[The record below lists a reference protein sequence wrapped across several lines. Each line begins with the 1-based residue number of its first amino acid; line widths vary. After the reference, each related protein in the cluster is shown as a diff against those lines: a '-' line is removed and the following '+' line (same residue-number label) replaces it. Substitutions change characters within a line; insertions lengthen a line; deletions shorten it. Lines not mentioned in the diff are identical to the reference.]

1 MSNFRTKL
9 LGLAALAT
17 LFAGASYGQNGITS
31 CSSVTLG
38 VTPGPT
44 NMRAEGTT
52 ELAGDDNFSC
62 NNNLASTSAT
72 VTVFASAA
80 VTSQVVNTTTGAT
93 EATLFICGNT
103 TSACTSS
110 TGTPY
115 SGTVS
120 GSQITFSGI
129 TIPAGNFSGRI
140 SNVRMNA
147 SAVTIAS
154 TLTTA
159 TETVLA
165 SANNTSAAT
174 LATTVGFVFKS
185 LAAPALV
192 ANPNGANT
200 ATITAYT
207 TCAGNALSATTPRLI
222 SFGVVVGETFGGA
235 FKAGNGP
242 SSAGGEG
249 GSYQSGTAGV
259 GTAISGT
266 KIQLVFANLNPAMTV
281 YVPTSINSTGTG
293 DLSMVLVSSATAAD
307 PVSPVAASTATGA
320 PGAASPTFNGAYTE
334 TTGASAAL
342 TTASGSA
349 TAVYEITSSDPT
361 KIQSLVVPV
370 FVVFAPNSIT
380 TASTAV
386 TVLESYAPTA
396 AAAAATT
403 VPNFAPP
410 TNTPLSAT
418 AVSLCSTNLLFPF
431 VTSVTGFD
439 TGIALSNTSG
449 DPFGTTA
456 VGGTCTLNFYGT
468 GAPTPSTGVAAPG
481 GTTAGGASNA
491 FLLSS
496 VAPNFTGYLIAQCTY
511 QYGHGFA
518 YIVYNFGQ
526 NNGATMGYLATVM
539 PNRATGQISESLGQ

>member
-1 MSNFRTKL
+1 
-9 LGLAALAT
+9 
-17 LFAGASYGQNGITS
+17 
-31 CSSVTLG
+31 
-38 VTPGPT
+38 
-44 NMRAEGTT
+44 MRAEGTT

-62 NNNLASTSAT
+62 TNNLASTSAT

-93 EATLFICGNT
+93 EATLFICSG
-103 TSACTSS
+103 TSACTS
-110 TGTPY
+110 GLGVPY
-115 SGTVS
+115 TGTVS
-120 GSQITFSGI
+120 GSQISFTGI
-129 TIPAGNFSGRI
+129 TIPAGSFSGRVY
-140 SNVRMNA
+140 NVRMNA

-159 TETVLA
+159 TETILA

-222 SFGVVVGETFGGA
+222 SFGVAVGETFGGA
-235 FKAGNGP
+235 FKTGNGT
-242 SSAGGEG
+242 STSGGEG
-249 GSYQSGTAGV
+249 GSFQSGTAGV

-281 YVPTSINSTGTG
+281 YVPTSISSTGTG
-293 DLSMVLVSSATAAD
+293 NLSMVLVASATAAD
-307 PVSPVAASTATGA
+307 PVVPVAASTATGA
-320 PGAASPTFNGAYTE
+320 PAAAAPTFNGAYTE

-386 TVLESYAPTA
+386 SVLESYAPTA

-410 TNTPLSAT
+410 TNTALPAT
-418 AVSLCSTNLLFPF
+418 SVNLCSTNLLFPF

-439 TGIALSNTSG
+439 TGIALSNTSA

-456 VGGTCTLNFYGT
+456 VGGTCSLNFYGT
-468 GAPTPSTGVAAPG
+468 GAPTPSTGVNAPG
-481 GTTAGGASNA
+481 GTQAGGSSTA

-496 VAPNFTGYLIAQCTY
+496 VAPGFTGYLIAQCTY

-526 NNGATMGYLATVM
+526 TSGATMGYLATVM
-539 PNRATGQISESLGQ
+539 PNRGTGAISESLGE

>member
-1 MSNFRTKL
+1 
-9 LGLAALAT
+9 
-17 LFAGASYGQNGITS
+17 
-31 CSSVTLG
+31 
-38 VTPGPT
+38 
-44 NMRAEGTT
+44 MRSEGTT
-52 ELAGDDNFSC
+52 ELAGDLNFNC
-62 NNNLASTSAT
+62 NNTTASSTAT
-72 VTVFASAA
+72 VAVFASAA
-80 VTSQVVNTTTGAT
+80 ITSQVVNTTTGTT
-93 EATLFICGNT
+93 EATLFICSGT
-103 TSACTSS
+103 AACTSG

-115 SGTVS
+115 SGTIS
-120 GSQITFSGI
+120 GSQLTFSGI

-147 SAVTIAS
+147 SAVTLGS
-154 TLTTA
+154 TLTSA

-174 LATTVGFVFKS
+174 LATTVGFIFKS

-200 ATITAYT
+200 ATLTAYT

-235 FKAGNGP
+235 FKAGNGN
-242 SSAGGEG
+242 AAGGGEG
-249 GSYQSGTAGV
+249 GSYTPGTAGV

-266 KIQLVFANLNPAMTV
+266 KIQLVFANLNPAMTI
-281 YVPTSINSTGTG
+281 YVPTSISSTGTG
-293 DLSMVLVSSATAAD
+293 NLSMTLVSSATASD
-307 PVSPVAASTATGA
+307 PVTPVAASTATGA
-320 PGAASPTFNGAYTE
+320 PAAASPTFNGAYTE

-349 TAVYEITSSDPT
+349 TAVYEVTSSDPT

-410 TNTPLSAT
+410 TNTPLPAT

-439 TGIALSNTSG
+439 TGIALSNTSS
-449 DPFGTTA
+449 DPFGTTG
-456 VGGTCTLNFYGT
+456 VGGSCTLNFYGT
-468 GAPTPSTGVAAPG
+468 GAPTPSTGVNAPG
-481 GTTAGGASNA
+481 GTTAAGASNA

-526 NNGATMGYLATVM
+526 NNGATMGYLATIM
-539 PNRATGQISESLGQ
+539 PNRATGVISESLGQ